1 MNVPR
6 KTSVWGKKKKKKKK
20 FSIFFFSF
28 SLLPAFFALIF
39 PKECEGGELAGRARR
54 SSLTISL
61 RHISCSWHRHKSC
74 GSWPSWS
81 IQSCFST
88 QQSSFTPSVYE
99 DLVSKIR
106 TKWGKFGAGVYFNQK
121 CPPLVDI
128 RLPYFTN
135 SLVHS
140 SPIIY
145 TNWRWETKQ
154 SSTLF
159 SNVIRLRETRIFHK
173 RLPKFSFG
181 ARSDFAAS
189 TNFFWEK
196 AFWMISYY
204 ICSTNYPVPGLSNH
218 FRCCAVAI
226 VAEVK
231 TTSSAKNQWSSLAY
245 LQIMER
251 LSISREATCVC
262 DKNICKYLRLR
273 N

>member
-6 KTSVWGKKKKKKKK
+6 KTSVWGKKKKKKKN
-20 FSIFFFSF
+20 FSIFFFLF
-28 SLLPAFFALIF
+28 LFCRLFLLWFCL
-39 PKECEGGELAGRARR
+39 KNVRGGELAGRARR

-159 SNVIRLRETRIFHK
+159 SNVIRLREN
-173 RLPKFSFG
+173 PKFSFG
-181 ARSDFAAS
+181 ARSDFVFAAS
-189 TNFFWEK
+189 TNFLWEK

-218 FRCCAVAI
+218 FRCCEVAI

-231 TTSSAKNQWSSLAY
+231 NDFLCKEPMELAGVPTDNGT
-245 LQIMER
+245 I
-251 LSISREATCVC
+251 I
-262 DKNICKYLRLR
+262 D
-273 N
+273 

>member
-1 MNVPR
+1 M
-6 KTSVWGKKKKKKKK
+6 
-20 FSIFFFSF
+20 
-28 SLLPAFFALIF
+28 
-39 PKECEGGELAGRARR
+39 
-54 SSLTISL
+54 
-61 RHISCSWHRHKSC
+61 
-74 GSWPSWS
+74 
-81 IQSCFST
+81 
-88 QQSSFTPSVYE
+88 
-99 DLVSKIR
+99 
-106 TKWGKFGAGVYFNQK
+106 
-121 CPPLVDI
+121 DI

-159 SNVIRLRETRIFHK
+159 SNVIRLREN
-173 RLPKFSFG
+173 PKFSFG
-181 ARSDFAAS
+181 ARSDFVFAAS

-204 ICSTNYPVPGLSNH
+204 ICSTNCPVPGLSNH
-218 FRCCAVAI
+218 FRCCEVAI

-251 LSISREATCVC
+251 LPISREASCVC

-273 N
+273 S